1 MGCYD
6 PPPEWSNDVAED
18 GKQAAQ
24 LLCAMVKGA
33 PSYLMVPAPI
43 LGWYAR
49 HLRVDLMVMDDP
61 RGGLAIPQDRDGL
74 LAEIEAVSKAL
85 AVVQH

>member
-6 PPPEWSNDVAED
+6 PPPVWEGDVAKD
-18 GKQAAQ
+18 GTEAAQ

-33 PSYLMVPAPI
+33 PSYLKVPRPI
-43 LGWYAR
+43 LEWYAR
-49 HLRVDLMVMDDP
+49 HLRVDLMVADDP
-61 RGGLAIPQDRDGL
+61 RMALADPGPREAII
-74 LAEIEAVSKAL
+74 AEIDAVSKAL

>member
-1 MGCYD
+1 MPCYD
-6 PPPEWSNDVAED
+6 PPPVWEGDVAKD

-43 LGWYAR
+43 LAWYAR
-49 HLRVDLMVMDDP
+49 HLRVDLMVADDP
-61 RGGLAIPQDRDGL
+61 RMSVVQTERDAIV
-74 LAEIEAVSKAL
+74 AEIEAVAKAL

>member
-1 MGCYD
+1 MPCYE
-6 PPPEWSNDVAED
+6 PEPEWSRDVAED

-33 PSYLMVPAPI
+33 PSYLMVPRPI
-43 LGWYAR
+43 LEWYAR
-49 HLRVDLMVMDDP
+49 HLRVDLMVAEDP
-61 RGGLAIPQDRDGL
+61 RMSGTQTERDAII
-74 LAEIEAVSKAL
+74 AEIEAVSKAL

>member
-18 GKQAAQ
+18 GTEAAQ

-49 HLRVDLMVMDDP
+49 HLRVDLMVAEDHRMS
-61 RGGLAIPQDRDGL
+61 RGMERTRILQ
-74 LAEIEAVSKAL
+74 EIEAVAKAL
-85 AVVQH
+85 AVAQH